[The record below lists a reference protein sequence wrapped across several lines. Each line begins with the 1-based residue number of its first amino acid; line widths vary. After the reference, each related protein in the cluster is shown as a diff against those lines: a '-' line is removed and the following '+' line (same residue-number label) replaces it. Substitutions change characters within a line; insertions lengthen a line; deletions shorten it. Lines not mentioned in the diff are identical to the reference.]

1 MFASI
6 AMCFTAVAPN
16 IDFFNYPTFLLVSPM
31 FLLSGTF
38 FPLSQMPQLV
48 QVAALVF
55 LPLTHVVNITR
66 GLVLGAIDVNLLL
79 IGMVWIVVAT
89 AVFFILSINLMKK
102 RLVK

>member
-1 MFASI
+1 MA
-6 AMCFTAVAPN
+6 
-16 IDFFNYPTFLLVSPM
+16 
-31 FLLSGTF
+31 
-38 FPLSQMPQLV
+38 
-48 QVAALVF
+48 F

-89 AVFFILSINLMKK
+89 VVFFILSINLMKK